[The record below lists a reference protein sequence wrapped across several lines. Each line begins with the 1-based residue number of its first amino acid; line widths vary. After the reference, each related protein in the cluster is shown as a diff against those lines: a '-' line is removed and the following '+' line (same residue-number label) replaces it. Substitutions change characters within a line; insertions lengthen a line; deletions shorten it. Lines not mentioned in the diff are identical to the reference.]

1 MPPGGLLTVTRKL
14 IGCCLFSARFLSVP
28 HPTMALIDV
37 DSLLAPISDGA
48 PCGPD
53 LEYDSVF
60 LALEEAAK
68 GKPEQQFGDTIIPG
82 EDPDWRQMQTL
93 SRELL
98 GRTRDIRV
106 AVHLLRASTRL
117 QGLRAAAEGLQL
129 VHGLLAQH
137 WDHVHPKLDADD
149 DNDPTMRLN
158 ALAPLVDGDNFIAD
172 LRKGGT
178 GGRNG
183 VTGRDIELAFGKG
196 QPPEGETFVPAPGV
210 LQALQD
216 AQAND
221 DGLCQALAGM
231 VDTAAAIDAIV
242 SDKATVSGPEF
253 RPLRLLLQALR
264 DAAQQALGGGAVA
277 GAEGAEGSEGGD
289 AAAGG
294 AGGGV
299 VVPGGLGALRSRQ
312 DAINTLDKVC
322 QWIELNEPSNPAPLL
337 IRRAQRL
344 INMSFLEIIKDLV
357 PDGVDQVTKLAGI
370 PNDQY

>member
-1 MPPGGLLTVTRKL
+1 
-14 IGCCLFSARFLSVP
+14 
-28 HPTMALIDV
+28 MALIDV
-37 DSLLAPISDGA
+37 EPLLAPISDGE

-53 LEYDSVF
+53 LEYDATF
-60 LALEEAAK
+60 LALDEAAK

-82 EDPDWRQMQTL
+82 EEPDWRQMQNL
-93 SRELL
+93 SRELFD
-98 GRTRDIRV
+98 RTRDIRV

-129 VHGLLAQH
+129 IHGLLSQH

-158 ALAPLVDGDNFIAD
+158 ALAPLVDGDSFLAD
-172 LRKGGT
+172 LRKGST

-196 QPPEGETFVPAPGV
+196 QPPEGESFVPAPGV

-216 AQAND
+216 AQANNE
-221 DGLCQALAGM
+221 GLCEALAGM

-242 SDKATVSGPEF
+242 TDKATVSGPEF
-253 RPLRLLLQALR
+253 RPLRLMLQAVR
-264 DAAQQALGGGAVA
+264 DAAQQALGGAAGAA
-277 GAEGAEGSEGGD
+277 EGQGAEGGEGAEGAVS
-289 AAAGG
+289 
-294 AGGGV
+294 GGGFV
-299 VVPGGLGALRSRQ
+299 VQGGLGALRSRQ

-322 QWIELNEPSNPAPLL
+322 EWIELNEPSNPAPLL

-344 INMSFLEIIKDLV
+344 INMSFLDIIKDLV
-357 PDGVDQVTKLAGI
+357 PDGVDQVTKLAGS

>member
-1 MPPGGLLTVTRKL
+1 
-14 IGCCLFSARFLSVP
+14 
-28 HPTMALIDV
+28 MALIDV
-37 DSLLAPISDGA
+37 DPLLAPISDGE

-53 LEYDSVF
+53 LEYDATF

-93 SRELL
+93 SQELC

-106 AVHLLRASTRL
+106 AVYLLRSSTRL
-117 QGLRAAAEGLQL
+117 LGLRAAAEGLQL
-129 VHGLLAQH
+129 IHGLLSQH

-158 ALAPLVDGDNFIAD
+158 ALAPLVDGDSFLAD

-196 QPPEGETFVPAPGV
+196 QPPEGESFVPAPGV

-216 AQAND
+216 AQAGNE
-221 DGLCQALAGM
+221 GLCEALAAM

-242 SDKATVSGPEF
+242 TEKATVSGPEF
-253 RPLRLLLQALR
+253 RPLRLVLQAFR
-264 DAAQQALGGGAVA
+264 DAAQQALGGAAAADG
-277 GAEGAEGSEGGD
+277 EGAASSEGGE
-289 AAAGG
+289 GG
-294 AGGGV
+294 AGGGGGFV
-299 VVPGGLGALRSRQ
+299 VQGGLGALRSRQ

-322 QWIELNEPSNPAPLL
+322 EWIELNEPSNPAPLL

-370 PNDQY
+370 PNDPY